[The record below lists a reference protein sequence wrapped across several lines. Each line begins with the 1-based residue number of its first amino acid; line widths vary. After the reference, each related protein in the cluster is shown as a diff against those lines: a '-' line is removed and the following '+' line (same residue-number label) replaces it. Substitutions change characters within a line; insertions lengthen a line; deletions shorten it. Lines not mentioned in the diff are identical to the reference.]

1 MSTARSNSVYLY
13 EKFLLK
19 KMDYN
24 TQLPQLILPEYGR
37 SVHRMVEYCMTLE
50 NKDERNKCANA
61 IIMVMGQLNPHLRDV
76 ADYTHKLWDH
86 LFIMSN
92 FDLDVDS
99 PYPKPQPSSF
109 NSKPEKVVYP
119 SGKIR
124 YKHYG
129 KITEEIIE
137 KACDFEEG
145 AEKEELKRTIANH
158 LKKSHMSWAK
168 DAVPDEVIL
177 GHLLEL
183 SKGKLKIE
191 DASVLTSNAD
201 LMKKN
206 NINLN
211 QQQNLN
217 PHKKTFKKNFKFN
230 KNKYKH

>member
-1 MSTARSNSVYLY
+1 MCSAPSKSLSLFK
-13 EKFLLK
+13 KFVSF

-24 TQLPQLILPEYGR
+24 TQLPHLILPEYGR

-50 NKDERNKCANA
+50 NKDARNRCANA

-86 LFIMSN
+86 LFIMSE
-92 FDLDVDS
+92 FALDVDS
-99 PYPKPQPSSF
+99 PYPKPQPSNF
-109 NSKPEKVVYP
+109 VTKPERVNYP
-119 SGKIR
+119 SGRIR

-158 LKKSHMSWAK
+158 LKKSHMNWAK

-183 SKGKLKIE
+183 SEGKLKIE

-217 PHKKTFKKNFKFN
+217 PHKKPFKKNFKFN

>member
-1 MSTARSNSVYLY
+1 
-13 EKFLLK
+13 
-19 KMDYN
+19 MDYN

-37 SVHRMVEYCMTLE
+37 SVHRMVEYCMTIE
-50 NKDERNKCANA
+50 NREDRNKCAHA
-61 IIMVMGQLNPHLRDV
+61 IILVMGQLNPHLRDV
-76 ADYTHKLWDH
+76 ADYAHKLWDH
-86 LFIMSN
+86 LFIMSA
-92 FDLDVDS
+92 FALDVDS
-99 PYPKPQPSSF
+99 PYPKPLPSSF
-109 NSKPEKVVYP
+109 ISKPEKVNYP
-119 SGKIR
+119 IGRIR

-137 KACDFEEG
+137 KACGFEEG

-158 LKKSHMSWAK
+158 LKKSHMNWAK

-191 DASVLTSNAD
+191 DTSVLTSNAD

-217 PHKKTFKKNFKFN
+217 PHKKPFKKHFKHN
-230 KNKYKH
+230 KNKYRQ